1 MTRRWLLRA
10 RRLAGALALAL
21 LALLAVRVWESERG
35 QPLGAWHTFAPEE
48 LRAQAIDRSDWA
60 GWLAAEEAVFA
71 AVRERVTETLPGSE
85 RILVNRYYDGSPLH
99 GARFPQDWNRSQ
111 VLEPDGAPRGALVFL
126 HGLTDSPY
134 SGRHLAERYR
144 AHGFVAVLIRLPG
157 HGTVPAGLTAADWED
172 WAAATRLAVREAAR
186 RIGPSLP
193 LHLAGYSNG
202 GALAVQYTLDALEDE
217 TLRRPDRVVLLSP
230 MIGVTAF
237 ARFAGLAGLPA
248 LLPRFAKAAW
258 LSVTPEFN
266 PFKYN
271 SFPVH
276 AARQTHRLTQA
287 LQRQIARLA
296 AGPRWAELPPLLTFQ
311 SVVDFTVST
320 RSIVEHLYAR
330 LPANGSELVL
340 YDLNRNAR
348 FGPLLRAG
356 PAAKLD
362 GLLPPAPRA
371 FRATLLA
378 NARPD
383 GDEVEERSTGAG
395 ATGEQRRPLGLAF
408 PRQVFSLSHVALPF
422 PTDDPLYGLDPDP
435 GEDFGVRLGAL
446 ATRGELG
453 ALVVD
458 LESLLRLLS
467 NPFFPYQ
474 MARIEETLP

>member
-1 MTRRWLLRA
+1 MIRRWLRRA
-10 RRLAGALALAL
+10 RLLAGALVLVL
-21 LALLAVRVWESERG
+21 LVLLGARVWESERG
-35 QPLGAWHTFAPEE
+35 RPLGRWHTFAPEE
-48 LRAQAIDRSDWA
+48 LRAEALDHTDWA
-60 GWLAAEEAVFA
+60 GYLAAEEAVFA
-71 AVRERVTETLPGSE
+71 SVREHVTARLEGRDRV
-85 RILVNRYYDGSPLH
+85 LVNRYYDGSPLH
-99 GARFPQDWNRSQ
+99 AARFALDWNRSQ
-111 VLEPDGAPRGALVFL
+111 VLEPAGAPRGALVFL

-134 SGRHLAERYR
+134 SGRSLAERYR
-144 AHGFVAVLIRLPG
+144 ARGFVAVLVRLPG
-157 HGTVPAGLTAADWED
+157 HGTVPAGLTTADWED
-172 WAAATRLAVREAAR
+172 WAAAARLAVREAAR

-202 GALAVQYTLDALEDE
+202 GALAVQYALDALEDD

-230 MIGVTAF
+230 MIGVTSF

-258 LSVTPEFN
+258 LSLVPEFN

-287 LQRQIARLA
+287 LQRQLLRVS
-296 AGPRWAELPPLLTFQ
+296 AGPHWAELPPILTFQ

-330 LPANGSELVL
+330 LPANRSELVL
-340 YDLNRNAR
+340 YDLNRSAR

-356 PAAKLD
+356 PAAALD

-371 FRATLLA
+371 FRTTVIA
-378 NARPD
+378 NAQQ
-383 GDEVEERSTGAG
+383 GDERVVEQTVEAG
-395 ATGEQRRPLGLAF
+395 ATRERRRPLALSF

-422 PTDDPLYGLDPDP
+422 PIDDPLYGLDPDL

-453 ALVVD
+453 ALAVD

-474 MARIEETLP
+474 IERIEEGIP